1 MDFSILSGTVK
12 PFIQRVSHHIR
23 RLRSERQA
31 SQAPINQLVD
41 LMEEPLDETLDRL
54 RGGNIDNPWWE
65 NILDR
70 IEQPYITPDFLR
82 TPELQEWLSDNANV
96 KKIKQFIK
104 TRINDCPD
112 DTKLYSELIRSYSVL
127 IEDDNELAKEIIDVL
142 VEILSAGYFAALP
155 ENQRPLAAMIQSL
168 PRHIDR
174 RFDNLKS
181 QISEQ
186 GIDPVTQRAHT
197 DNANQKLS
205 KILCLR
211 VFDSSKARRE
221 IQELI
226 RRLKKGDLSVTHAST
241 KATILFWGA
250 RLCAQDSQTIAIAR
264 DLCDELKQIEPD
276 KDMSVVE
283 ALLLEAKGDTN
294 KALRMLRER
303 EDSDSR
309 SVLFSILLRTHGREH
324 ALAWFNKQKDN
335 NDTNFLTGV
344 GWWQL
349 AVSLTEGGKWR
360 EAADRLLQL
369 ETLWN
374 DAPTLAYV
382 EGVVNSALLLPE
394 EFRDRALTTIPL
406 CQEIP
411 SISGKQ
417 VGRYHARALACFEYS
432 KDALKNIAPDETVE
446 FISDWHLWVRLM
458 GLDSNVV
465 TAAREEVQQAMQNGK
480 RAMSLMPV
488 AWNFN
493 IDFDTGPMEEYLAKQ
508 KLLGGLSAQELL
520 TELLH
525 NKQSMSPHDFISYLQ
540 QHEKNLTEVI
550 SSTNTTIW
558 LIEALVEDGQI
569 KKARSILEEQTEN
582 LGKVVSN
589 RISILIDTHEGI
601 NPQEQLESLCN
612 ETGSLIDL
620 KNLISHLKMLND
632 TMALLPLLRE
642 QFDREPNPTTALD
655 YVNCLGSPPNFA
667 YVKVID
673 FLDNHSNIVEKNDGL
688 KSVKARALF
697 HIGKFQ
703 EAKNVNNTLLRHRN
717 HHNDLALD
725 INIAIA
731 SGEWEHLPAIIDREW
746 DGRQTHSAET
756 LITLAQLAAQEQ
768 GTVARALELSRL
780 AIDKAPENP
789 QILVAANMLYYQLGK
804 ETEADPQW
812 LTRVMELSSE
822 SEGPAWKLDLRYLI
836 DEWGPER
843 QEQFYSIEK
852 NLLQGDIPIFVA
864 ASIFNIPLISF
875 FSRTSRHNT
884 NVSDGRKRV
893 VLPIIAGGRY
903 RVELQKEWTI
913 GLDITSII
921 VLSYLGL
928 LQKSIDAFRC
938 VKLAPE
944 TMEILFQEKSQV
956 RFHQPSKIKAA
967 EEIRGLV
974 NQNLIK
980 PVSNPSC
987 NNKRIVEEV
996 GPNMAELL
1004 QAARENNGRVVCAL
1018 PLHKF
1023 GSYLEKEADL
1033 GEYDDLIIST
1043 LDFCE
1048 LLYEE
1053 GRIDTYTYGRAAV
1066 FLKYLHQTNYS
1077 NSLIS
1082 ILQCPIY
1089 FDSLALS
1096 YMYDSG
1102 LLQACSN
1109 CSLELWIHP
1118 SVTTQSDELIRAGQE
1133 GERLVNKIEEIRSTL
1148 KNAAESG
1155 RLSYLPRVSRDNEQE
1170 QDIQPQPIFSLI
1182 QTSAN
1187 YDVLCVDDRFVNR
1200 LPIVSEDPEQSKLI
1214 VCVLDLLHNLVS
1226 RQIISVD
1233 EHWVVR
1239 HKLRKG
1245 GFALIPVESEEL
1257 EYWLNAKQSDSDEFR
1272 ESVELRTIR
1281 QVTNHIF
1288 SSDMIDAQTEVKFI
1302 TDIMFD
1308 CGTTIK
1314 NLWEDTE
1321 LSITRTISLSDW
1333 IWHSL
1338 MLPTRSAIHVLN
1350 QETRESW
1357 AEKSM
1362 DWNLQQL
1369 VMALIQ
1375 VPGERHKSYTA
1386 WLEQSILE
1394 PLRPANASLIESFA
1408 EAMINILGELN
1419 EEQINYGALILERT
1433 PKSLYQTIW
1442 NKAPQLMRRFGCEM
1456 QDVVHFGYDRKF
1468 HIQDLYAAAKDI
1480 YSEKQEVVNLKDTEG
1495 QAGVANLDKENNHI
1509 VIEWIDGDSQSKRVN
1524 LPEMA
1529 LLSSNREY
1537 RTGNL
1542 STIVTELG
1550 PAIPNFDTLLMK
1562 AQECEL
1568 DYDEFL
1574 PIFDELNSGVTS
1586 TQRHFLEKISSGENI
1601 NIDDIIPPSLSYFEK
1616 FAGPL
1621 SGTDDPDDYINNVL
1635 VPYRKKL
1642 LQRDVQ
1648 RGLDICLLGAFRE
1661 NLMPGAWVDD
1671 VDNDVLLKAIS
1682 SCNIESNP
1690 YSLLGALDIALYR
1703 QDDHRFNEVAENI
1716 VEKLAHNTFGQ
1727 TGGANVLTALFALL
1741 VDLILNRINLL
1752 ADGALQP
1759 GYWKRMCSWMQAG
1772 FITRAMMDINFDDNL
1787 GSFRDWIQNNMNL
1800 EGAIR
1805 IVIDARWEPVFWIR
1819 KTSPESLRAEI
1830 LYRLLSLKSFH
1841 EAAGRSIPNAYKID
1855 EALNRLQE
1863 QGIPLVP
1870 GPLEGHIRPSQPL
1883 PKKATDIVQ
1892 EKWDGTTGSYPWT
1905 MLSVAAQFYVLGET
1919 EQEHAR
1925 KGIDLMSIYN
1935 DTANLAEN
1943 LRTLALAST
1952 IAAITK
1958 DVELAEKIA
1967 EKVVKLSHCDLQE
1980 HHVSLAIMILIQT
1993 SAAFTDNTEWYEW
2006 IEEYLAILAKSLH
2019 SGHSAQVFLNHCEAM
2034 NIVLPLNQSIHLRA
2048 GALVSAG
2055 I

>member
-1 MDFSILSGTVK
+1 MDLSILSGIVK
-12 PFIQRVSHHIR
+12 PFIRRLIRHIG

-31 SQAPINQLVD
+31 SQVPISQPVD

-70 IEQPYITPDFLR
+70 IEQPYIAPDFLC
-82 TPELQEWLSDNANV
+82 TPDLREWLSDNTNI
-96 KKIKQFIK
+96 KNIKQFVK
-104 TRINDCPD
+104 TRINGCPD
-112 DTKLYSELIRSYSVL
+112 DTKLYSELIGSYSVL
-127 IEDDNELAKEIIDVL
+127 IEEDRELAKEIIDVL
-142 VEILSAGYFAALP
+142 VEILSAGYSAAIP
-155 ENQRPLAAMIQSL
+155 DEQRPLAAMVQSL
-168 PRHIDR
+168 PGHINQ
-174 RFDNLKS
+174 RFDNLES
-181 QISEQ
+181 QISKQ
-186 GIDPVTQRAHT
+186 GIDPVTQRSHT
-197 DNANQKLS
+197 DNANQELS

-226 RRLKKGDLSVTHAST
+226 QRLKKGDLSVTHAST
-241 KATILFWGA
+241 KATILLWGA
-250 RLCAQDSQTIAIAR
+250 RLCAQHSQTITIAQ
-264 DLCDELKQIEPD
+264 DLGDELKQTEPD
-276 KDMSVVE
+276 MDTSVVD
-283 ALLLEAKGDTN
+283 ALLLETEGETN
-294 KALRMLRER
+294 EALRILRER

-324 ALAWFNKQKDN
+324 ALAWFNRQKDN

-349 AVSLTEGGKWR
+349 AVTLSESGKWM

-369 ETLWN
+369 QLLWN
-374 DAPTLAYV
+374 DAPTLAYL
-382 EGVVNSALLLPE
+382 EGVINSALLLPV

-406 CQEIP
+406 CREIT
-411 SISGKQ
+411 SISGEQ
-417 VGRYHARALACFEYS
+417 ADRYHARALACFEYS
-432 KDALKNIAPDETVE
+432 KDTFKSIASDETVE

-458 GLDSNVV
+458 GLDSDVV
-465 TAAREEVQQAMQNGK
+465 TAAREEVQQAMQDGK
-480 RAMSLMPV
+480 RAMSLMPI

-493 IDFDTGPMEEYLAKQ
+493 IDFDTGPIEEYLAKQ
-508 KLLGGLSAQELL
+508 KLLGGLSAQEL
-520 TELLH
+520 TAELLH

-540 QHEKNLTEVI
+540 QHEKDLIDVI
-550 SSTNTTIW
+550 SSANTTVW

-569 KKARSILEEQTEN
+569 TKARSILEKQTEN
-582 LGKVVSN
+582 LGQAVSN

-601 NPQEQLESLCN
+601 NPQEQLESLYN
-612 ETGSLIDL
+612 TTGSLIDL

-632 TMALLPLLRE
+632 AIDLLPLLKE
-642 QFDREPNPTTALD
+642 QFDREPNPENALD
-655 YVNCLGSPPNFA
+655 YVICLLSPPNFA

-673 FLDNHSNIVEKNDGL
+673 FLDNHSNTVEKNEDL
-688 KSVKARALF
+688 ESVKARALF

-703 EAKNVNNTLLRHRN
+703 EAKSINNTLLRHRN
-717 HHNDLALD
+717 HHNDLVLD
-725 INIAIA
+725 VNIAIT
-731 SGEWEHLPAIIDREW
+731 SGEWEHLSAIIDREW
-746 DGRQTHSAET
+746 DGRQTHTAET
-756 LITLAQLAAQEQ
+756 LITLAQLAAQEER
-768 GTVARALELSRL
+768 TVTRALELSRL

-789 QILVAANMLYYQLGK
+789 QILVAANMLHYQLGK
-804 ETEADPQW
+804 EAEADPQW

-852 NLLQGDIPIFVA
+852 NLLQGNIPIFVA
-864 ASIFNIPLISF
+864 ASVFNIPIISF

-884 NVSDGRKRV
+884 SVLDGRKQV

-903 RVELQKEWTI
+903 RVELQEEWTI

-928 LQKSIDAFRC
+928 LQKSIDAFRY

-944 TMEILFQEKSQV
+944 TMEMLFQEKSQV
-956 RFHQPSKIKAA
+956 RFHQPSKIRAA
-967 EEIRGLV
+967 EEIRDLV

-1004 QAARENNGRVVCAL
+1004 QAAKENKGCVVCAL

-1023 GSYLEKEADL
+1023 GSYLEEEADL

-1053 GRIDTYTYGRAAV
+1053 GRIDTHTCDRATV
-1066 FLKYLHQTNYS
+1066 FLKYRHQTNYS
-1077 NSLIS
+1077 NSLSS
-1082 ILQCPIY
+1082 ILQHPIY

-1096 YMYDSG
+1096 YIYDSG

-1118 SVTTQSDELIRAGQE
+1118 SATTQSDELIRAGQE
-1133 GERLVNKIEEIRSTL
+1133 GERLVNEIEEIRLTL
-1148 KNAAESG
+1148 RNVAESG
-1155 RLSYLPRVSRDNEQE
+1155 RLSYLLQVSRDNEQE
-1170 QDIQPQPIFSLI
+1170 QDLQPQPIFSLI
-1182 QTSAN
+1182 QNSAK

-1200 LPIVSEDPEQSKLI
+1200 LPVVSEGSEQSKPI

-1233 EHWVVR
+1233 EHWMAR

-1257 EYWLNAKQSDSDEFR
+1257 EYWLYANQSKNDEFK

-1288 SSDMIDAQTEVKFI
+1288 SSGMINAQIEVRFI
-1302 TDIMFD
+1302 TDIMFA

-1321 LSITRTISLSDW
+1321 FSIARTISLSDW

-1350 QETRESW
+1350 QETCENW

-1369 VMALIQ
+1369 LMALIQ
-1375 VPGERHKSYTA
+1375 VPAERHEDYTA

-1408 EAMINILGELN
+1408 EAMINILGELD

-1433 PKSLYQTIW
+1433 PKSLYQAIW
-1442 NKAPQLMRRFGCEM
+1442 NKAPQLMRRFGCKM
-1456 QDVVHFGYDRKF
+1456 QDVVHFGSDRKF
-1468 HIQDLYAAAKDI
+1468 HIKDLYTAAKDI
-1480 YSEKQEVVNLKDTEG
+1480 YSQKQEAVNLKDIEG
-1495 QAGVANLDKENNHI
+1495 RAGVASLDKEHNHI
-1509 VIEWIDGDSQSKRVN
+1509 VIDWDSQSKRVK

-1537 RTGNL
+1537 RAGNL
-1542 STIVTELG
+1542 SSITTELG
-1550 PAIPNFDTLLMK
+1550 PATPDYDASLTK

-1568 DYDEFL
+1568 DYDEFF
-1574 PIFDELNSGVTS
+1574 PIFNELNSGVAS
-1586 TQRHFLEKISSGENI
+1586 IHRRFLEKISSGENI
-1601 NIDDIIPPSLSYFEK
+1601 SIDDIVPPSLSYFEK

-1621 SGTDDPDDYINNVL
+1621 SGTDVPEDYINNVL

-1642 LQRDVQ
+1642 LKRNVQ
-1648 RGLDICLLGAFRE
+1648 QGLDICLLGAFRE
-1661 NLMPGAWVDD
+1661 NLMPGTWVDD
-1671 VDNDVLLKAIS
+1671 VDNDALLQAIS

-1690 YSLLGALDIALYR
+1690 YSLIGALDIALYR
-1703 QDDHRFNEVAENI
+1703 QNDHRFNELAENI
-1716 VEKLAHNTFGQ
+1716 VEKLAHSTFEQ
-1727 TGGANVLTALFALL
+1727 TDNANVLALFSLL
-1741 VDLILNRINLL
+1741 ANLILNRINLL
-1752 ADGALQP
+1752 TDGALQP

-1787 GSFRDWIQNNMNL
+1787 ASFRDWTEKNMSL

-1805 IVIDARWEPVFWIR
+1805 TVIDARWEPVFWTR
-1819 KTSPESLRAEI
+1819 KTSPESLRGEI
-1830 LYRLLSLKSFH
+1830 LYRLGSLKSFH
-1841 EAAGRSIPNAYKID
+1841 EAAGRSIPNSYKID

-1870 GPLEGHIRPSQPL
+1870 GPLEGHIRPSQLL
-1883 PKKATDIVQ
+1883 PKQTTDIVQ

-1925 KGIDLMSIYN
+1925 NGIELMSIYN

-1943 LRTLALAST
+1943 LTTLTLAST

-1967 EKVVKLSHCDLQE
+1967 EKVVELSHCDLQE

>member
-1 MDFSILSGTVK
+1 MSGIAK
-12 PFIQRVSHHIR
+12 PFIQRLIRHIG

-31 SQAPINQLVD
+31 SQVPISQPVD

-70 IEQPYITPDFLR
+70 IKQPYIAPDFLY
-82 TPELQEWLSDNANV
+82 TPDLREWLSDNTNI
-96 KKIKQFIK
+96 KNIKQFVK
-104 TRINDCPD
+104 TRINGCPD
-112 DTKLYSELIRSYSVL
+112 DTKLYSELIGSYSVL
-127 IEDDNELAKEIIDVL
+127 IEEDRELAKEIIDVL
-142 VEILSAGYFAALP
+142 VGILSAGYFAAIP
-155 ENQRPLAAMIQSL
+155 DEQRPLAAMVQSL
-168 PRHIDR
+168 PGHINQ
-174 RFDNLKS
+174 RFDNLES
-181 QISEQ
+181 QISKQ
-186 GIDPVTQRAHT
+186 GIDPVTQRSHT
-197 DNANQKLS
+197 DNANQELS

-226 RRLKKGDLSVTHAST
+226 QRLKKGDLSVTHAST
-241 KATILFWGA
+241 KATILLWGA
-250 RLCAQDSQTIAIAR
+250 RLCAQHSQTITIAQ
-264 DLCDELKQIEPD
+264 DLGDELKQTEPD
-276 KDMSVVE
+276 MDTSVVD
-283 ALLLEAKGDTN
+283 ALLLETEGETN
-294 KALRMLRER
+294 EALHILRER

-324 ALAWFNKQKDN
+324 ALAWFNRQKDN

-349 AVSLTEGGKWR
+349 AVTLSESGKWM

-369 ETLWN
+369 QLLWN
-374 DAPTLAYV
+374 DAPTLAYL
-382 EGVVNSALLLPE
+382 EGVINSALLLPV

-406 CQEIP
+406 CREIT
-411 SISGKQ
+411 SISGEQ
-417 VGRYHARALACFEYS
+417 ADRYHARALACFEYS
-432 KDALKNIAPDETVE
+432 KDTFKSIASDETVE

-458 GLDSNVV
+458 GLDSDVV
-465 TAAREEVQQAMQNGK
+465 TAAREELQQAMQDGK
-480 RAMSLMPV
+480 RAMSLMPI

-493 IDFDTGPMEEYLAKQ
+493 IDFDTGPIEEYLAKQ
-508 KLLGGLSAQELL
+508 KLLGGLSAQELAA
-520 TELLH
+520 ELLH

-540 QHEKNLTEVI
+540 QHEKDLIEVI
-550 SSTNTTIW
+550 SSANTTVW

-569 KKARSILEEQTEN
+569 TKARSILEKQTEN
-582 LGKVVSN
+582 LGQAVSN

-601 NPQEQLESLCN
+601 NPQEQLESLYN
-612 ETGSLIDL
+612 TTGSLIDL

-632 TMALLPLLRE
+632 AIDLLPLLKE
-642 QFDREPNPTTALD
+642 QFAREPNPENALE
-655 YVNCLGSPPNFA
+655 YIICLSSPPNFA
-667 YVKVID
+667 HEKIID
-673 FLDNHSNIVEKNDGL
+673 FLDKHSDIAGKNDDL
-688 KSVKARALF
+688 VSIKARALF

-717 HHNDLALD
+717 HHNDLVLD
-725 INIAIA
+725 VNIAIA
-731 SGEWEHLPAIIDREW
+731 SGEWEHLSAIIDREW
-746 DGRQTHSAET
+746 DKRQTHTAET
-756 LITLAQLAAQEQ
+756 LITLAQLAAQEER
-768 GTVARALELSRL
+768 TVTRALELSRL
-780 AIDKAPENP
+780 AIDKAPENLK
-789 QILVAANMLYYQLGK
+789 ILVAANMLYYQLGK
-804 ETEADPQW
+804 EAEADPQW
-812 LTRVMELSSE
+812 LTRVLELSSE
-822 SEGPAWKLDLRYLI
+822 SEGPAWKLDIQYLI

-843 QEQFYSIEK
+843 QERFYSIEK

-864 ASIFNIPLISF
+864 ASIFNIPIISF

-884 NVSDGRKRV
+884 SVLDGRKRV

-903 RVELQKEWTI
+903 RVELQEEWI
-913 GLDITSII
+913 LGLDITSII

-928 LQKSIDAFRC
+928 LQKSIDAFRY

-956 RFHQPSKIKAA
+956 RFHQPSKIRAA
-967 EEIRGLV
+967 EEIRDLV

-1004 QAARENNGRVVCAL
+1004 QAAKENKGHVVCAL

-1023 GSYLEKEADL
+1023 GSYLEEEADL

-1053 GRIDTYTYGRAAV
+1053 GRIDTHTCDRATV
-1066 FLKYLHQTNYS
+1066 FLKYRHQTNYS
-1077 NSLIS
+1077 DSLSS
-1082 ILQCPIY
+1082 ILQHPIY

-1096 YMYDSG
+1096 YTYDSG

-1118 SVTTQSDELIRAGQE
+1118 SATTQSDELIRAGQE
-1133 GERLVNKIEEIRSTL
+1133 GERLVNEIEEIRSTL
-1148 KNAAESG
+1148 RNAVESG
-1155 RLSYLPRVSRDNEQE
+1155 RLSYLLQVSRDNEQE
-1170 QDIQPQPIFSLI
+1170 QDLQPQPIFSLI
-1182 QTSAN
+1182 QNSAK
-1187 YDVLCVDDRFVNR
+1187 YDVLCVDERFVNR
-1200 LPIVSEDPEQSKLI
+1200 LPVVSEGSEQSKPI

-1233 EHWVVR
+1233 EHWMAR

-1257 EYWLNAKQSDSDEFR
+1257 EYWLYANQSKNDEFR

-1281 QVTNHIF
+1281 QTTNHIF
-1288 SSDMIDAQTEVKFI
+1288 SSGMIDAQTEVRFVI
-1302 TDIMFD
+1302 NIMSA

-1314 NLWEDTE
+1314 KIWEDTK
-1321 LSITRTISLSDW
+1321 LSITRTIRLSDW
-1333 IWHSL
+1333 IWRSL
-1338 MLPTRSAIHVLN
+1338 MLPAGSAIHVLN
-1350 QETRESW
+1350 QETHESW

-1369 VMALIQ
+1369 LMALIQ
-1375 VPGERHKSYTA
+1375 VPAERHKSYTA

-1394 PLRPANASLIESFA
+1394 PLLPANASLVESFV
-1408 EAMINILGELN
+1408 EAMINILKELD
-1419 EEQINYGALILERT
+1419 EEQRNYGALILERT
-1433 PKSLYQTIW
+1433 PKFLYQIFW

-1456 QDVVHFGYDRKF
+1456 QNLVHFGRDRKF
-1468 HIQDLYAAAKDI
+1468 HTQDLYAAAKDI
-1480 YSEKQEVVNLKDTEG
+1480 YSEKQDVVYLKDTEG
-1495 QAGVANLDKENNHI
+1495 QAGTANLDKEHNHI
-1509 VIEWIDGDSQSKRVN
+1509 VIEWIDEDSQSKRVK

-1537 RTGNL
+1537 RAGNL
-1542 STIVTELG
+1542 SRIMTELG
-1550 PAIPNFDTLLMK
+1550 PATPDFDASLIK
-1562 AQECEL
+1562 AQECKL

-1574 PIFDELNSGVTS
+1574 PIFSELNSGVAS
-1586 TQRHFLEKISSGENI
+1586 IQRRFLEKIRRGEDI

-1621 SGTDDPDDYINNVL
+1621 SGTYGPDDYINNLL

-1648 RGLDICLLGAFRE
+1648 QGLDICLLGAFRE
-1661 NLMPGAWVDD
+1661 NLMPGAWVHG

-1703 QDDHRFNEVAENI
+1703 QDDHRFKDLAENI
-1716 VEKLAHNTFGQ
+1716 VEKLAHNTFDQ

-1741 VDLILNRINLL
+1741 ADLILNRINLL
-1752 ADGALQP
+1752 TNGALQP
-1759 GYWKRMCSWMQAG
+1759 CYWKRMCSWMQAG
-1772 FITRAMMDINFDDNL
+1772 FITRAMMDIDFDGGLD
-1787 GSFRDWIQNNMNL
+1787 SFQDWAHNNMRL
-1800 EGAIR
+1800 EGGIR
-1805 IVIDARWEPVFWIR
+1805 TVIDARLEPVFWTR
-1819 KTSPESLRAEI
+1819 NTSPESLHGEI
-1830 LYRLLSLKSFH
+1830 LYRLLSFKSFH

-1855 EALNRLQE
+1855 EALNRLQQ
-1863 QGIPLVP
+1863 QGIPLSP

-1883 PKKATDIVQ
+1883 PKQATEITQ
-1892 EKWDGTTGSYPWT
+1892 EKWDGTTGSYPWP
-1905 MLSVAAQFYVLGET
+1905 MLSVGAQFYALGET
-1919 EQEHAR
+1919 EQEYAR
-1925 KGIDLMSIYN
+1925 NGIDLMSIYN
-1935 DTANLAEN
+1935 DTTNLAEN
-1943 LRTLALAST
+1943 LTTLTLAST
-1952 IAAITK
+1952 IAAISK
-1958 DVELAEKIA
+1958 DIELAGKIA
-1967 EKVVKLSHCDLQE
+1967 EKVIELSHCDLQE
-1980 HHVSLAIMILIQT
+1980 HHVSLAIMILIHT
-1993 SAAFTDNTEWYEW
+1993 SAAFSDSTTWHDW
-2006 IEEYLAILAKSLH
+2006 IEKYLARMAKSLH
-2019 SGHSAQVFLNHCEAM
+2019 SDHSAQVFLNHCEAM
-2034 NIVLPLNQSIHLRA
+2034 NVVLPLSQSIHLRA
-2048 GALVSAG
+2048 GALASAFR
-2055 I
+2055 